1 MSIFFCNRSLNPSRL
16 SHQEL
21 VGEVIHQ
28 VQNFSPENKLIRQRV
43 EGLIER
49 EYVEHGAV
57 FAWLSPLSLILL
69 FVSGTSS
76 EMT

>member
-1 MSIFFCNRSLNPSRL
+1 MLWDVRL

-28 VQNFSPENKLIRQRV
+28 VQNFAPESKLIRQRV

-49 EYVEHGAV
+49 ERA
-57 FAWLSPLSLILL
+57 PLSQAL
-69 FVSGTSS
+69 VECSS
-76 EMT
+76 FLAFAQVLKKR